1 MERVGITTL
10 SEETGLN
17 RGVIALRL
25 TEAGVP
31 RSAVDKT
38 YPAAEAY
45 KVLNASKDPAITAGH
60 LASGRNGSMTAE
72 TLALAMAKAEQAREQ
87 ARRLRLKNDLEAG
100 RMLDREKATKSALN
114 VAARV
119 RTAILAIP
127 FKVSDQLVNVADEK
141 AIRAILTD
149 ALRSTLRDLA
159 DDQGLLGEVL
169 SNG

>member
-72 TLALAMAKAEQAREQ
+72 TRALAMAKAEQAREQ
-87 ARRLRLKNDLEAG
+87 ARRLKNDLEAG